1 MKNVKI
7 IFVWIFWMIVVFG
20 ILIWK
25 ILYDNDKFGNLKSV
39 LFKRKNIIDL
49 GIFGILIYK

>member
-1 MKNVKI
+1 
-7 IFVWIFWMIVVFG
+7 MIVVFG

-49 GIFGILIYK
+49 GIFGILIYI

>member
-1 MKNVKI
+1 
-7 IFVWIFWMIVVFG
+7 MIVVFG

-25 ILYDNDKFGNLKSV
+25 ILCDNDKFGNLKSV